1 MAHGGAGLSGARYV
15 AAGPGR
21 VALESYYSSDRRD
34 FWVVGSTTSKAEAL
48 RKGYVLVGT
57 VGYGLALAH

>member
-1 MAHGGAGLSGARYV
+1 M